1 MRKSGGGCGLRVSAR
16 ALINPLSYCAFV
28 WSSLSIKTM
37 YSIAANN
44 LVPHTKIIR
53 AHDEE
58 GIASYLESIA
68 LLNRRDVAFTCAC
81 AIIVLISVNY

>member
-1 MRKSGGGCGLRVSAR
+1 
-16 ALINPLSYCAFV
+16 
-28 WSSLSIKTM
+28 M

-53 AHDEE
+53 AHEE

-68 LLNRRDVAFTCAC
+68 LLNCRNVALTCAC
-81 AIIVLISVNY
+81 AIILISASHHVNILYQSYNILTISHSLH